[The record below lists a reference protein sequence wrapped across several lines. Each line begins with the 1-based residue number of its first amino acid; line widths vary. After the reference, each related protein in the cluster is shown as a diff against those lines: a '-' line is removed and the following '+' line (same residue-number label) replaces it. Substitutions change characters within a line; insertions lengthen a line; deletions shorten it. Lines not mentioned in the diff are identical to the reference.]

1 MSKESLDLEAYFP
14 ELAQIQ
20 DADLRASVAATWQ
33 QLWQESPYEKLEN
46 VPTSVKIPYS
56 QLKHCQGIVKGALAL
71 AAVWEQVHGTVLD
84 HDVLI
89 AGALLMD
96 ASKLVETEPGPDDTF
111 RPTQIGRA
119 LPHSVY
125 GAHVAMNNGVPL
137 PVTHILTAHS
147 PNGGKAPATLEAHLL
162 DWVDQAD
169 ISGFGFDIWTRRV
182 LHYQP

>member
-1 MSKESLDLEAYFP
+1 MTKEPLDLLAHFP
-14 ELAQIQ
+14 ELDLIK
-20 DADLRASVAATWQ
+20 DAELRAAVQATWQ
-33 QLWQESPYEKLEN
+33 QLWQESGYEQIED

-56 QLKHCQGIVKGALAL
+56 QLRHCQGIVKGALAL
-71 AAVWEQVHGTVLD
+71 AAVWEQVHGAVLD

-96 ASKLVETEPGPDDTF
+96 ASKLVETELAGDGTF
-111 RPTQIGRA
+111 RATQIGRS

-125 GAHVAMNNGVPL
+125 GAHVAMNHGVPL
-137 PVTHILTAHS
+137 PVLHILTAHS
-147 PNGGKAPATLEAHLL
+147 PNGGKSPATIEAHLL

-169 ISGFGFDIWTRRV
+169 ISGFGYDIWTRRV